1 MPPVRK
7 QLLLISACLVCLAQ
21 APAPSPRLRG
31 TITSA
36 TENSLIVQTRDGG
49 SVTVPTTPE
58 TKFAGVARSSLD
70 QLKQGDFIG
79 TATTGPDSAMRSYEV
94 VIFPESM
101 RGTGE
106 GHYPWDG
113 APAAKASSMTNGTV
127 ASMHTARASSM
138 TNGTVASRTGAGGS
152 VVLDVTYKGGSSRIV
167 VRPGTP
173 VVTFVPGDASLAK
186 AGAKVFVVTDPAM
199 SKTAARFVAV
209 GQDGVTPPM

>member
-1 MPPVRK
+1 MRPDWK
-7 QLLLISACLVCLAQ
+7 HLLILSASFACVAQ

-31 TITSA
+31 TISSVA
-36 TENSLIVQTRDGG
+36 QNSIIMQTRDGQ
-49 SVTVPTTPE
+49 SVTVTTTPE
-58 TKFAGVARSSLD
+58 TKFLGVTRSSLD

-94 VIFPESM
+94 VIFPEAM

-113 APAAKASSMTNGTV
+113 APASKASSMTNGTV
-127 ASMHTARASSM
+127 SSMHAARASSM
-138 TNGTVASRTGAGGS
+138 TNGTVASRTGQGGT
-152 VVLDVTYKGGSSRIV
+152 VVLNVTYKGGSSRIV
-167 VRPGTP
+167 VRPSTP

-186 AGAKVFVVTDPAM
+186 AGAKVFIVTDTAM
-199 SKTAARFVAV
+199 SKTTAKVVAV